1 MNKIFSK
8 DNLLRA
14 LLFAAATL
22 IIVWLLPRKNDR
34 SFEYEMGK
42 PWSYSLLTA
51 PSDMPIYLDTI
62 SEARVR
68 DSIKQAFRPVYVR
81 DINKEKSA
89 ISAYATRVNSTKGL
103 EITPSEKNLLIN
115 LLRDVLSNGIVD
127 QATYQQIKNG
137 QLKDVRFI
145 SDNVAITIPTD
156 NYLSARAAYS
166 KMDSIFSEPHFRKA
180 IELTAMSQFLVP
192 NIVYDSIAS
201 QRLHDE
207 MLQKALAPVGVIQQ
221 GERIIDKGD
230 IVTPQLYS
238 LLRTY
243 DRMTERRSTTQ
254 VDRHYYPIVGE
265 TLYVVVILTALY
277 LFLFF
282 FRSRT
287 FRDNHAMV
295 FIMTML
301 TAFVLLSYVM
311 AETFAGGLFMVPYTI
326 VAILMV
332 VFFDGRTAFFVF
344 ITEIMLCTLISSFPL
359 EFIYTNLIAGMI
371 AIVSLKELDKRSQL
385 VRSALVVFVAYCVS
399 YIAVEVMQVGT
410 MDRISVRMFG
420 YFGVNAVLI
429 SFTYVLVFVVEK
441 LFGFVS
447 SVTLVE
453 LNDVNNH
460 LLRELSEEC
469 PGTFQHSMQVS
480 NLASEAAHEIGAN
493 VQLVR
498 TGALY
503 HDIGK
508 INNPAFFT
516 ENQHGVN
523 PHDALTPMQSAQIVI
538 RHVTDGVK
546 KADKAKLPEVLKD
559 FILQHHGA
567 GKAKYFYNTYCNAHP
582 DEVVDPAPFTYPG
595 PNPQTKEASILMMA
609 DAVEAASR
617 SLKDHTPDEISELVN
632 RIIDSQIK
640 DGLHDESPISFR
652 DVNVIKRAF
661 IDRLRIMYHARVSY
675 PDLKKEDNAPEAPEG
690 QSSASNAQ

>member
-22 IIVWLLPRKNDR
+22 IIVWLLPRKSDR
-34 SFEYEMGK
+34 SFEYELGK

-68 DSIKQAFRPVYVR
+68 DSINQAFRPVYVR

-103 EITPSEKNLLIN
+103 EVDPSEKNLLIN
-115 LLRDVLSNGIVD
+115 SLRDVLSNGIVD

-192 NIVYDSIAS
+192 NIVYDSVAS

-243 DRMTERRSTTQ
+243 DHMIERRSTTQ

-277 LFLFF
+277 LFLAF

-287 FRDNHAMV
+287 FHDNHSMV

-301 TAFVLLSYVM
+301 TAFVLLSYLM

-359 EFIYTNLIAGMI
+359 EFIYINLIAGMI
-371 AIVSLKELDKRSQL
+371 AIVSLKELNKRSQL
-385 VRSALVVFVAYCVS
+385 VRSALVIFVAYCIS

-420 YFGVNAVLI
+420 YFGINAVLI

-523 PHDALTPMQSAQIVI
+523 PHDALTPIQSAQIVI

-632 RIIDSQIK
+632 RIVDAQIK
-640 DGLHDESPISFR
+640 DGLHNESPISFR
-652 DVNVIKRAF
+652 DVDVIKRAF
-661 IDRLRIMYHARVSY
+661 IDRLRIMYHARISY
-675 PDLKKEDNAPEAPEG
+675 PDLKKEEPATEESGEQSGSQEA
-690 QSSASNAQ
+690 Q

>member
-14 LLFAAATL
+14 LLFVAATL
-22 IIVWLLPRKNDR
+22 IIVWLLPRKSDR

-68 DSIKQAFRPVYVR
+68 DSINQAFRPVFVR

-103 EITPSEKNLLIN
+103 EINPSEKNLLIN
-115 LLRDVLSNGIVD
+115 SLREVLSNGIVD
-127 QATYQQIKNG
+127 QATYQQIKSG

-156 NYLSARAAYS
+156 NYLSSRAAYS
-166 KMDSIFSEPHFRKA
+166 KMDSIFNEPHFRKA
-180 IELTAMSQFLVP
+180 IELTAMSQFLVS

-207 MLQKALAPVGVIQQ
+207 MIQKALAPVGVIQQ

-238 LLRTY
+238 LLKTY
-243 DRMTERRSTTQ
+243 DHMMERRSTTQ

-282 FRSRT
+282 FRVRT
-287 FRDNHAMV
+287 FKDNHAMV

-301 TAFVLLSYVM
+301 TCFVLLSYLM

-359 EFIYTNLIAGMI
+359 EFIYINLIAGMI

-385 VRSALVVFVAYCVS
+385 VRSALVIFVAYCIS

-410 MDRISVRMFG
+410 VDRISVRMFG

-453 LNDVNNH
+453 LNDVNNE

-523 PHDALTPMQSAQIVI
+523 PHDALTPIQSAQIVI

-546 KADKAKLPEVLKD
+546 KADKAKLPQVLKD
-559 FILQHHGA
+559 FILQHHGT

-582 DEVVDPAPFTYPG
+582 GETVDPAPFTYPG
-595 PNPQTKEASILMMA
+595 PNPQTKESSILMMA

-617 SLKDHTPDEISELVN
+617 SLKDHTPDEISDLVN
-632 RIIDSQIK
+632 RIIDSQIR

-652 DVNVIKRAF
+652 DVNVIKKAF

-675 PDLKKEDNAPEAPEG
+675 PDLKKEDNGEESSTSEPNAPK
-690 QSSASNAQ
+690 AQ

>member
-22 IIVWLLPRKNDR
+22 IIVWLLPRKSDR
-34 SFEYEMGK
+34 SFEYELGK

-68 DSIKQAFRPVYVR
+68 DSINQAFRPVYVR

-103 EITPSEKNLLIN
+103 EVDPSEKNLLIN
-115 LLRDVLSNGIVD
+115 SLRDVLSNGIVD

-192 NIVYDSIAS
+192 NIVYDSVAS

-243 DRMTERRSTTQ
+243 DHMTERRSTTQ

-277 LFLFF
+277 LFLAF

-287 FRDNHAMV
+287 FHDNHSMV

-301 TAFVLLSYVM
+301 TAFVLLSYLM

-359 EFIYTNLIAGMI
+359 EFIYINLIAGMI
-371 AIVSLKELDKRSQL
+371 AIVSLKELNKRSQL
-385 VRSALVVFVAYCVS
+385 VRSALVIFVAYCIS

-420 YFGVNAVLI
+420 YFGINAVLI

-523 PHDALTPMQSAQIVI
+523 PHDALTPIQSAQIVI

-632 RIIDSQIK
+632 RIVDAQIK
-640 DGLHDESPISFR
+640 DGLHNESPISFR
-652 DVNVIKRAF
+652 DVDVIKRAF
-661 IDRLRIMYHARVSY
+661 IDRLRIMYHARISY
-675 PDLKKEDNAPEAPEG
+675 PDLKKEEPATEESGEQSGSQEA
-690 QSSASNAQ
+690 Q